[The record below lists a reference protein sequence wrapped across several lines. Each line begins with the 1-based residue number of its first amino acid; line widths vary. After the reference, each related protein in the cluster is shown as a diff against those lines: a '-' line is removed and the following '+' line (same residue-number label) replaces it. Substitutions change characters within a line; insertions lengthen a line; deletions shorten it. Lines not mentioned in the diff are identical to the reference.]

1 MALHEVKRDKKSK
14 GANKKKG
21 AKRGA
26 KGAQRGANRKNK
38 CGKKGEAK
46 RFQVPKHVVH
56 SSIVLTPLGF
66 NVFEMICKWYL
77 IESVQLFETKNS

>member
-21 AKRGA
+21 AK
-26 KGAQRGANRKNK
+26 RGANRKNK

-77 IESVQLFETKNS
+77 FESVQLFETKNS